1 MTENVLERTRAKHIE
16 MRYHFVRD
24 AWQAGTILLEY
35 EPTETM
41 VADVLTKAL
50 PKEKHWL
57 HTEAMGVKRYEGD

>member
-1 MTENVLERTRAKHIE
+1 MTENVLERNRAKHFE
-16 MRYHFVRD
+16 MRYHLVRD
-24 AWQAGTILLEY
+24 AWQAGTIALEY

-50 PKEKHWL
+50 PKEKYWF